1 MQTVSDS
8 EYLAAIDH
16 ALAHTFVVTKNIPF
30 DEKDEGNDFF
40 PHIPAGTILEV
51 EAVICHDFG
60 LDVRVSWLDN
70 DSVEFSIGYL
80 ATHCEL
86 HGQKQIFISLPD
98 SANSSLN

>member
-1 MQTVSDS
+1 MQISDM

-30 DEKDEGNDFF
+30 DEKDEGCDFF
-40 PHIPAGTILEV
+40 PHISPGTILEV

-60 LDVRVSWLDN
+60 LDVRVSYADEPM
-70 DSVEFSIGYL
+70 VEFDINYL

-86 HGQKQIFISLPD
+86 HGMKKDVFVSPAL
-98 SANSSLN
+98 STLN